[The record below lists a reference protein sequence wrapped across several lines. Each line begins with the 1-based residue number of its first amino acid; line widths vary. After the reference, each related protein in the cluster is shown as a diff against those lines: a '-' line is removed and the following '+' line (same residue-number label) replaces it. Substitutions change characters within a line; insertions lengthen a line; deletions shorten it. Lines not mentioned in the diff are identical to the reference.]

1 MTSPLSRLPPESLPR
16 TTGELALQ
24 VLRQHAAAFV
34 EHAPQAHADA
44 DPEHVHQ
51 ARVATRRMRAAI
63 RVFRDVLPPEISSL
77 NDDLAW
83 IAEQLGPVRDLD
95 VQVRRLQARAD
106 ELGLSQQLI
115 PYGAWL
121 EELRARAFAALE
133 DAVRS
138 QRFIQLTERPKAL
151 DSLAPDPETDKPL
164 ADDAPDRLKNA
175 FRKLR
180 KVAGGLDVDS
190 PASEFHRA
198 RIGTKRLRYT
208 TEFLEPIYGKPARR
222 LIERTIE
229 LQDVLGDHQD
239 GVVSIQR

>member
-1 MTSPLSRLPPESLPR
+1 
-16 TTGELALQ
+16 
-24 VLRQHAAAFV
+24 
-34 EHAPQAHADA
+34 
-44 DPEHVHQ
+44 
-51 ARVATRRMRAAI
+51 
-63 RVFRDVLPPEISSL
+63 
-77 NDDLAW
+77 
-83 IAEQLGPVRDLD
+83 
-95 VQVRRLQARAD
+95 VQVRRLQGRAD

-121 EELRARAFAALE
+121 EELHARAFAALE

-180 KVAGGLDVDS
+180 KVAGGLDADS

-239 GVVSIQR
+239 GVVSIQRIQAAVQTAAGAWPAETSLALGRLLQDEIQRGIELRCRFRPTYREVRDAWRRLRRAL